1 MPTRVNAP
9 TIPLP
14 EGRRRSTQRQ
24 NSQLSG
30 TLPYAPFVSTVSAK
44 LSGHA
49 FDLDA
54 LCERFVSGDPIVAK
68 KGDNYFLVSE
78 RLNRF
83 ADDASALYAEA
94 ATIVRLL
101 NGVGRAAFAGFNLI
115 ELSGTFEVLDS
126 QGFTVHQVVAVGNIE
141 LRARVTAAAVVT
153 RADETVLAESTRPSG
168 WKIALVAGTNP
179 HVYEVLE
186 LLAAPKLDWGVLYK
200 IYEVLRDAVGRGK
213 QGLVNAGLMTVQE
226 QSAFTGSANHPVP
239 AVGPPAMPGSQAVPR
254 RSQCGLPEGEEFIRR
269 VVNAWVET
277 LPGSPTWARAPL
289 TQVRGDEVAGN
300 LKTPRHGRLW
310 KYIRF

>member
-1 MPTRVNAP
+1 MSAHSSQRSDDSLTRGSPPKHPASELTAVGHSP
-9 TIPLP
+9 
-14 EGRRRSTQRQ
+14 R
-24 NSQLSG
+24 
-30 TLPYAPFVSTVSAK
+30 YAPFVSTVSAK

-153 RADETVLAESTRPSG
+153 RPDGTVLAEPIRPSG

-179 HVYEVLE
+179 HVDEVLE
-186 LLAAPKLDWGVLYK
+186 LLAAPKLDWVVLYK
-200 IYEVLRDAVGRGK
+200 IYEVIRDAVGRGK
-213 QGLVNAGLMTVQE
+213 QGLVNAGLMTAQE
-226 QSAFTGSANHPVP
+226 QSAFTGSANHPGASGGAARHARQSGDAP
-239 AVGPPAMPGSQAVPR
+239 TITM
-254 RSQCGLPEGEEFIRR
+254 GLPEGEEFIRR

-277 LPGSPTWARAPL
+277 LPGYPT
-289 TQVRGDEVAGN
+289 
-300 LKTPRHGRLW
+300 
-310 KYIRF
+310 